1 MKRLSIAFSTVFVL
15 LASSAVAQRPD
26 DGLTQPEQSSPR
38 SDQKT
43 GPASPSPLNVYPHLS
58 PGEVQATPEMWF
70 YEQSLR
76 QYRDPKLAVRQAAEF
91 RAEQRQRRIE
101 SAKWFGLSNLRPR
114 VSSDPIHTDYSPG
127 WTSNNSYYP
136 SRWSGSG
143 GVPTVVLR
151 PDVGR
156 TY

>member
-15 LASSAVAQRPD
+15 LASSALAQRAD
-26 DGLTQPEQSSPR
+26 DGLTPPGPNGPGA
-38 SDQKT
+38 DQK
-43 GPASPSPLNVYPHLS
+43 AAQAAPSPLAVYPRLS

-76 QYRDPKLAVRQAAEF
+76 QYQDPKLAVRQAAEF

-101 SAKWFGLSNLRPR
+101 SAKWFGLSNSRPR
-114 VSSDPIHTDYSPG
+114 ASSDPIHSDYSPH
-127 WTSNNSYYP
+127 WTSNNGYYP

-151 PDVGR
+151 PDGTR
-156 TY
+156 SY